1 LETGSGAVDHWSLT
15 RFLGKLKKSV
25 YNSRK
30 KVAMTMQAGGIE
42 KQRIA
47 QVVKD
52 ACLQAALEGYE
63 FAAIRGL
70 CREGAW
76 EAAISAIKMLDV
88 ETILKEKLID

>member
-1 LETGSGAVDHWSLT
+1 MKEDFHFPRG
-15 RFLGKLKKSV
+15 
-25 YNSRK
+25 
-30 KVAMTMQAGGIE
+30 KVAMTIQMGGAE

-63 FAAIRGL
+63 NAAMSGL

-88 ETILKEKLID
+88 ETILTEKLID